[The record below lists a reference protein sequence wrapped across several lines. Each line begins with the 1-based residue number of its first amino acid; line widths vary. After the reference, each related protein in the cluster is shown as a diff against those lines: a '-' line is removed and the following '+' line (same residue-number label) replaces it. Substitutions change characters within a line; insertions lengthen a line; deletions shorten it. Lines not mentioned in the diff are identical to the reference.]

1 MKFKILNSSAKK
13 YLKNVYI
20 EYSPIF
26 ERLAL
31 GANNQDKIIIDALGA
46 CLQVKNRE
54 VIDSGFIYTVTLN
67 EVYKNDKNHFNKIDS
82 DDQYFLTTLPENTME
97 FQKLNDLKYS
107 LRAPLILK
115 NYYDLSIGEISNILD
130 EKADIV
136 ERRIKRA
143 EKRLI

>member
-97 FQKLNDLKYS
+97 FQN
-107 LRAPLILK
+107 
-115 NYYDLSIGEISNILD
+115 
-130 EKADIV
+130 
-136 ERRIKRA
+136 
-143 EKRLI
+143 

>member
-46 CLQVKNRE
+46 CLQVKNR
-54 VIDSGFIYTVTLN
+54 
-67 EVYKNDKNHFNKIDS
+67 
-82 DDQYFLTTLPENTME
+82 
-97 FQKLNDLKYS
+97 KL
-107 LRAPLILK
+107 
-115 NYYDLSIGEISNILD
+115 
-130 EKADIV
+130 
-136 ERRIKRA
+136 
-143 EKRLI
+143 